1 MKILVA
7 EDDVVSQKLLRVNLE
22 RLGHEVVT
30 ANDGAAAWTEF
41 EREPVRIVVSDWM
54 MPEMDGLTLCEKVR
68 AREGTEYTYFIL
80 LTAKT
85 GRENYQ
91 EAMQKGVDD
100 FLNKPLDRE
109 ELVNRLRVAERILGF
124 AKQIRQLKELLPI
137 CSYCKK
143 IRDDQNYW
151 QQIES
156 YIHNHTGSDFS
167 HSICPECY
175 DTVVRPQIDALKKA
189 RTAVQ
194 PS

>member
-1 MKILVA
+1 VA

>member
-1 MKILVA
+1 MA

>member
-1 MKILVA
+1 MA

-137 CSYCKK
+137 CSYCKR